1 MSEAGATA
9 IMPDTV
15 FVNAAEL
22 AEIVGLELETVHN
35 WIRRGIITRT
45 PIGQRPLRNRLFSKD
60 EVCKTALKNEL
71 VTLGLPPSSASEA
84 VKALW
89 KDWDRKEP
97 PGKQNLYAVVLPT
110 KGKFMV
116 FLCTQKKSGG
126 PLYKYKLGPPAGSK
140 SLIELDL
147 PEQAFAV
154 LPMSAVLDRTTSRL
168 SELLLGTTRGRFSRD

>member
-1 MSEAGATA
+1 
-9 IMPDTV
+9 
-15 FVNAAEL
+15 
-22 AEIVGLELETVHN
+22 
-35 WIRRGIITRT
+35 
-45 PIGQRPLRNRLFSKD
+45 
-60 EVCKTALKNEL
+60 LKNEL

-126 PLYKYKLGPPAGSK
+126 PLYRYKFGDNK
-140 SLIELDL
+140 SIVEMEL
-147 PEQAFAV
+147 PKQAFAV
-154 LPMSAVLDRTTSRL
+154 VPISDVLESTTRKI
-168 SELLLGTTRGRFSRD
+168 SELLLGTTKGRFSRA